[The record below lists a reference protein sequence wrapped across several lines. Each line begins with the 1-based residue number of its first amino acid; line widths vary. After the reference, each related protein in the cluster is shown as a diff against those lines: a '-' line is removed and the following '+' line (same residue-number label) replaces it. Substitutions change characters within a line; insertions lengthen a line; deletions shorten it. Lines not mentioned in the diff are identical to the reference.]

1 MTMETISELESAATT
16 VCDSVFVAAESSSSL
31 SNQHW
36 TRRAFRG
43 RRSVRIKSDPDAGRR
58 VSRASSVRVAR
69 SAPHSGMT
77 RHDRAAGFLDDLDIN
92 KYKNGKCIM
101 LHTHVV
107 LCDVKLAQNDVA
119 MCVRARLSNG
129 NQEMAA

>member
-1 MTMETISELESAATT
+1 METISELESAATT

-92 KYKNGKCIM
+92 KYKNGKYIVLV
-101 LHTHVV
+101 LHTHAV
-107 LCDVKLAQNDVA
+107 LCDVALAQNDVA